1 MRISKTLMTG
11 AVAAVAVA
19 GAAQASVI
27 WTVGPTASH
36 HFSSIDQAVNDSSV
50 MDGHTIHVQGSGYRS
65 GYSNFDSGS
74 KALRFE
80 PGNSPGI
87 VDVFGQMFLRA
98 NSTINFEIG
107 GYSSGLSVSGGSPQ
121 FDQFI
126 VTGNADLQGGIKV
139 TLVGGFTPV
148 LGDSW
153 ALIQTGGSITF
164 SGVSILPALGSGLSW
179 NVQVVSGSGEFG
191 PSGSS
196 LVATVVPTPGAAAL
210 VALAG
215 VLASR
220 RRR

>member
-1 MRISKTLMTG
+1 MLRPLF
-11 AVAAVAVA
+11 AVAIPAAFLA

-36 HFSSIDQAVNDSSV
+36 HFSSIDQAVNDSRV
-50 MDGHTIHVQGSGYRS
+50 MDGHTIHVQGSGYI
-65 GYSNFDSGS
+65 NFDSGS

-80 PGNSPGI
+80 PGYSPGI

-107 GYSSGLSVSGGSPQ
+107 GYSSGLSGGSPQ

-126 VTGNADLQGGIKV
+126 VTGNADLQGGIEI

-153 ALIQTGGSITF
+153 ALIQAGGSITF